1 MLLVVYF
8 ATASEPEIAE
18 KVVELTT
25 GALIQAYFEK
35 PRQWDTKSKLCFR
48 FVQHSDSLSYKFSI
62 IQINAA

>member
-8 ATASEPEIAE
+8 ATASEPE